1 MANELD
7 AIDLNNLSLDQ
18 IKELK
23 NAAIDRLK
31 AAGDVPLLQTSH
43 QNGTHSLHTNHDTH
57 SNEIQHQNSP

>member
-18 IKELK
+18 VKELK

-43 QNGTHSLHTNHDTH
+43 QNGTHSTHTNHETH